1 GGEAWKLMLPG
12 LEAAGIDPV
21 ELPYDPIRAR
31 PMPPGEGPVF
41 DEPRHRDTGP
51 MARAVSAVAASGL
64 TEYSACPK
72 KFECRCVKGHP
83 GITNGFGGSNAALIG
98 TLAHRAV
105 ELGITDEAT
114 LAKEEPSATRET
126 VVEALAL
133 ARNFLTDAAF
143 DEYRAENVLSEAPFA
158 FEYAG
163 MRIHGTADRVGRDH
177 VLDLKTDSEIDE
189 EHHRFQLWAYARA
202 FAKQRA
208 VLAYLRPNEVR
219 QLHSARPADIERE
232 AESMLAR
239 IRAAAPAP
247 IPEPIK
253 CSRCRSLQTCPA
265 GLALAAT

>member
-31 PMPPGEGPVF
+31 ARPPGAGPVF
-41 DEPRHRDTGP
+41 DEPRHRDTDSI
-51 MARAVSAVAASGL
+51 ARAVSAVAASGL

-72 KFECRCVKGHP
+72 KFEFRYVKGHP
-83 GITNGFGGSNAALIG
+83 GITNGFGGSSAALIG

-105 ELGITDEAT
+105 ALGITDEAT
-114 LAKEEPSATRET
+114 LAKAEPSATRET

-133 ARNFLTDAAF
+133 SRHFLTDAAF
-143 DEYRAENVLSEAPFA
+143 DEYRAGDVVGEVPFA
-158 FEYAG
+158 FESAG

-202 FAKQRA
+202 FAKRRA
-208 VLAYLRPNEVR
+208 VLAYLRQNEVR
-219 QLHSARPADIERE
+219 EFDSARLDNIERE

-239 IRAAAPAP
+239 IRAGDHAPD
-247 IPEPIK
+247 PEPIK
-253 CSRCRSLQTCPA
+253 CSRCRYLQICPEGRA
-265 GLALAAT
+265 VAAT